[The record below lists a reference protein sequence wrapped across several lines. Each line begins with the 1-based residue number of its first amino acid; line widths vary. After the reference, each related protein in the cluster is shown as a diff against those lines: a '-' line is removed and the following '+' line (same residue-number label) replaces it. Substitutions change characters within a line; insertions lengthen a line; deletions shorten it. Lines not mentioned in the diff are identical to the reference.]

1 MGHSSGGF
9 ERRKMS
15 VYFVK
20 TSGHDFV
27 WMFNT
32 ELPSLSFVPSLVLTI
47 STSPKRLLLSGDI
60 ELN

>member
-1 MGHSSGGF
+1 
-9 ERRKMS
+9 MS

-27 WMFNT
+27 RMFNT
-32 ELPSLSFVPSLVLTI
+32 ELPSLSFMPRLVLTI